1 MIEDLNKQ
9 TELPGVET
17 AEEALLSPED
27 VTQAINVID
36 SDINGTLD
44 YLHSEEGKEIFER
57 LKDAGIDLSMDP
69 TSETQ
74 GLTNALK
81 TLDNPTTKTKVA
93 KAIISGG
100 KLQELAEFL
109 Q

>member
-9 TELPGVET
+9 TQIPGVET
-17 AEEALLSPED
+17 VEEALLSPED
-27 VTQAINVID
+27 VTQAINVIE
-36 SDINGTLD
+36 SDTNGVLD
-44 YLHSEEGKEIFER
+44 YLHSEEGKEIFEK
-57 LKDAGIDLSMDP
+57 LKDAGIDLSTDP

-81 TLDNPTTKTKVA
+81 TLNNPTTKTKLA

-100 KLQELAEFL
+100 KLQKLAEFL